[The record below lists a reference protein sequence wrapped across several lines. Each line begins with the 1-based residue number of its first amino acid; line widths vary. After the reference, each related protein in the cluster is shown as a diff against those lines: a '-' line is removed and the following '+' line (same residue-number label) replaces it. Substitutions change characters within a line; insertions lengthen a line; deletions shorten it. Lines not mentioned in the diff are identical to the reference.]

1 MASYRAGDY
10 KKSLRTWDE
19 PTRTFTIDTADNTT
33 SLGTET
39 FYILMTTR
47 GNKKVYYP
55 VETLI
60 VCGKEKMYH
69 PTDPVIL
76 ILQQN
81 STWPKTNHTVQ
92 GFISDMPRLCNIT
105 TFTIEQVIDEN
116 NNTLLKS
123 YWNDYFAIDNY
134 GNFTFKKTDVVYN
147 HMIVHV
153 SANTAL
159 IKSETVW
166 TLNVSVVPFFSV
178 NTNAPPHFYNVK
190 KLELETQT
198 LFINYNYIDSP
209 YKLPQL
215 IDLQGN

>member
-1 MASYRAGDY
+1 M
-10 KKSLRTWDE
+10 
-19 PTRTFTIDTADNTT
+19 
-33 SLGTET
+33 
-39 FYILMTTR
+39 
-47 GNKKVYYP
+47 
-55 VETLI
+55 
-60 VCGKEKMYH
+60 
-69 PTDPVIL
+69 
-76 ILQQN
+76 
-81 STWPKTNHTVQ
+81 
-92 GFISDMPRLCNIT
+92 
-105 TFTIEQVIDEN
+105 IDEN